1 MWEGLGQRRR
11 RKRVL
16 WEGRGSMSGRC
27 QNSVGCC
34 EMIELMKRDSAVVA
48 LLDSEK

>member
-1 MWEGLGQRRR
+1 MWEGLGQRR

-16 WEGRGSMSGRC
+16 WEGRSMSGRC
-27 QNSVGCC
+27 ENSVGCC